1 MTALQE
7 GIQRVN
13 DEAGGLLELRVIQ
26 QSDLRSLILDM
37 LAGSA
42 DAAQLLRMANDAV
55 TSIQAAPRR
64 KPALCGAC
72 PRTLLGKRFSII
84 LARPAC
90 DDPTQ
95 ALALAICPTCG
106 PDYDAIQAKATVA
119 LSRIWPNLRPVTVTH
134 PEGGRA

>member
-13 DEAGGLLELRVIQ
+13 DEASGLLMVQVVQ
-26 QSDLRSLILDM
+26 QSDLPSLILDM
-37 LAGSA
+37 LAGIA

-55 TSIQAAPRR
+55 ASIRAAPRR
-64 KPALCGAC
+64 KPTLCSTC
-72 PRTLLGKRFSII
+72 PRALLGTRFSII

-95 ALALAICPTCG
+95 ALALAICPKCG

-119 LSRIWPNLRPVTVTH
+119 LSRIWPNLRPVTITH
-134 PEGGRA
+134 PNGGRA